1 MSRRFP
7 PQPDGSEPGVDA
19 LLDPARQLTSIEKAG
34 FFFAPPYHEQGLAAA
49 VFAEYD
55 EQPRAAGRLVV
66 HKRIIDP
73 SHASRRFERGG
84 FTLQILDAQ
93 NQPIPNSQFATDSNG
108 RGICPVTLT
117 IGQELSSPVQNVQ
130 PRSIPFT
137 MQHLKEQLHVVNQCR
152 RTLPTAAHEPRRE
165 TSERGRLQLEPQL
178 TRVLHAVFVESDNEA
193 RTASA
198 GRVSRVSWRV
208 GGCPAGEGVGGS
220 AGDVGLPDGE
230 GAGLSDHAPL
240 AAWRAVEPCAG
251 NAARGPGD
259 RARGGVEAAD
269 LFEPTGES
277 REHARPS
284 GEVGYHEGRAGD
296 VVGRRGVRC
305 GFEHEPIANQAQPG
319 LVTR

>member
-34 FFFAPPYHEQGLAAA
+34 IFFAPPYHEQGLAAA
-49 VFAEYD
+49 VFAEYH

-137 MQHLKEQLHVVNQCR
+137 MQHLNEQLHVVNQCR
-152 RTLPTAAHEPRRE
+152 RTLPTAAHDLVVRRRE
-165 TSERGRLQLEPQL
+165 RPTTARAPAYARFTRGLCR
-178 TRVLHAVFVESDNEA
+178 
-193 RTASA
+193 
-198 GRVSRVSWRV
+198 
-208 GGCPAGEGVGGS
+208 
-220 AGDVGLPDGE
+220 
-230 GAGLSDHAPL
+230 
-240 AAWRAVEPCAG
+240 
-251 NAARGPGD
+251 
-259 RARGGVEAAD
+259 
-269 LFEPTGES
+269 
-277 REHARPS
+277 
-284 GEVGYHEGRAGD
+284 
-296 VVGRRGVRC
+296 
-305 GFEHEPIANQAQPG
+305 I
-319 LVTR
+319 